1 MTSRRRIAGAVLAL
15 ALIGALS
22 AGVAS
27 GVERAR
33 GKPRKPPEPPPP
45 FSQRDDAPSH
55 GPRQDEDASRLT
67 TRTQAAPVSPS
78 RTLSAAHVS
87 TASPPKVN
95 SGGERQ
101 GREAVHI
108 APRRGVVVGEEPTE
122 ESPEETTATELS
134 GGSLAGL
141 TTRVPAPMRVSW
153 RVVDAEAGGLRLV
166 AEVERRV
173 GFNVPIAVSIVL
185 PPDARLVEG
194 TTEFVLPEGTG
205 EDVRA
210 VPCVVSV
217 TQGVVPPTD
226 LVLVAHA
233 EGSAF
238 GAHAEAR
245 YTFGRQSLVDRR
257 PSPTGP
263 VLPARFVSGDA
274 PESSEDSDED
284 DAP

>member
-33 GKPRKPPEPPPP
+33 GKLRKPPEPRPP
-45 FSQRDDAPSH
+45 FSQQDDAPSH
-55 GPRQDEDASRLT
+55 GARADEEASNLT
-67 TRTQAAPVSPS
+67 ARPKVAPVAPS
-78 RTLSAAHVS
+78 SVLPAAHPSVGP
-87 TASPPKVN
+87 ALKVK
-95 SGGERQ
+95 SARATQ
-101 GREAVHI
+101 VREAVHI
-108 APRRGVVVGEEPTE
+108 VPMRGAVSGEESTE
-122 ESPEETTATELS
+122 ESPEDTASTELR
-134 GGSLAGL
+134 GASLAGL

-153 RVVDAEAGGLRLV
+153 RVVDAESGGLRLV
-166 AEVERRV
+166 AEVERRA

-185 PPDARLVEG
+185 PPEARLVEG
-194 TTEFVLPEGTG
+194 TTDFVLPEGTG

-217 TQGVVPPTD
+217 MQGVVPPTD

-245 YTFGRQSLVDRR
+245 YTFGRQSLVDRP

-274 PESSEDSDED
+274 PESSEDSDAD

>member
-33 GKPRKPPEPPPP
+33 GRLRKPPEPRPP
-45 FSQRDDAPSH
+45 FSQRDDVPLSGPTH
-55 GPRQDEDASRLT
+55 GDEASRLA
-67 TRTQAAPVSPS
+67 TRTRVAPVSAS
-78 RTLSAAHVS
+78 RSVSAVRMS
-87 TASPPKVN
+87 TASPSKGK
-95 SGGERQ
+95 SGGAGLVRD
-101 GREAVHI
+101 AVHRVH
-108 APRRGVVVGEEPTE
+108 PRGVAVGDEHTE
-122 ESPEETTATELS
+122 ESSDDSAATALS

-141 TTRVPAPMRVSW
+141 TTRVPAPMRVNW
-153 RVVDAEAGGLRLV
+153 RVVDAEGGGLRLV
-166 AEVERRV
+166 AEVERRA

-185 PPDARLVEG
+185 PPEARLIEG
-194 TTEFVLPEGTG
+194 TTDFVLPEGEG

-217 TQGVVPPTD
+217 TPGVVPRTD

-245 YTFGRQSLVDRR
+245 YTFGRQHLVERR

-263 VLPARFVSGDA
+263 VLPARFLSGDVSGD
-274 PESSEDSDED
+274 SEDSGED
-284 DAP
+284 AAP

>member
-33 GKPRKPPEPPPP
+33 GKLRKPPEPRPP
-45 FSQRDDAPSH
+45 FSQQDEAPSREVH
-55 GPRQDEDASRLT
+55 QDEDASRLV
-67 TRTQAAPVSPS
+67 TRTRTAPVSPPK
-78 RTLSAAHVS
+78 TLPAD
-87 TASPPKVN
+87 TASTESPSKVK
-95 SGGERQ
+95 SGGARQ
-101 GREAVHI
+101 VREAVHLV
-108 APRRGVVVGEEPTE
+108 PRRGVVVGEEPTE
-122 ESPEETTATELS
+122 ESSEDTATTELR

-166 AEVERRV
+166 AEVERKA

-185 PPDARLVEG
+185 PPEARLVEG
-194 TTEFVLPEGTG
+194 TTDFVLPEGAG
-205 EDVRA
+205 EDVRVA
-210 VPCVVSV
+210 PCVVSV
-217 TQGVVPPTD
+217 MQGVVPRTD

-245 YTFGRQSLVDRR
+245 YTFGRRHLVEQR

-263 VLPARFVSGDA
+263 ILPARFLSDDA
-274 PESSEDSDED
+274 PESADDSEAD